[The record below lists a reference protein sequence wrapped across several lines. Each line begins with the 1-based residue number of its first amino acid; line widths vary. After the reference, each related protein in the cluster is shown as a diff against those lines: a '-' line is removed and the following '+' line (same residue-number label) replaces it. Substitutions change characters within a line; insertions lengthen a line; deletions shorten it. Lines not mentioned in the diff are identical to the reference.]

1 MEDEILVMTAS
12 AFFTNIKLVKSD
24 IDLRHDQSF
33 IIIFKSVKPSVYK
46 LVKHMIKNI
55 AAYPERFL
63 TSVWPFC
70 GH

>member
-1 MEDEILVMTAS
+1 MTAS

-46 LVKHMIKNI
+46 LVKHIKNI
-55 AAYPERFL
+55 AAYPERF
-63 TSVWPFC
+63 
-70 GH
+70 